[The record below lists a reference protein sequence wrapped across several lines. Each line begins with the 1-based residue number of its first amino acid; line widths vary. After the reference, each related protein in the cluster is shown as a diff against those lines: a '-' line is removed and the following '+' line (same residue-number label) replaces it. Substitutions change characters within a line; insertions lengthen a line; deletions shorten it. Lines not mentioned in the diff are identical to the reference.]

1 MKTAR
6 DRLNDSRVL
15 AVVIP
20 ALIILFPLA
29 YSIGAWAVSLAA
41 PASEPFLERP
51 DEQFEECVRD
61 LEYMRFSHMTLLMN
75 ARDEA
80 VRAGNRGDVGLSK
93 LKPANA
99 AIKVSTGDESRAY
112 CSDCHTSR
120 ERFCNQCHTAV
131 NLSLDCFSCHE
142 YQ

>member
-6 DRLNDSRVL
+6 ERLYESRAL

-51 DEQFEECVRD
+51 DAQFEECVRD

-75 ARDEA
+75 ARDET
-80 VRAGNRGDVGLSK
+80 VRAGSRGDVGLINARYRLEVERTC
-93 LKPANA
+93 LKRWRYPACLRTCGRRRPGSPSGSGSGRSGA
-99 AIKVSTGDESRAY
+99 WAGRA
-112 CSDCHTSR
+112 R
-120 ERFCNQCHTAV
+120 
-131 NLSLDCFSCHE
+131 
-142 YQ
+142 